1 MLFQYLLV
9 LWKYYTPPTQ
19 CQLKSK
25 NYVILPFSLVNKYLG
40 QETGSCLGSFDTGV
54 NYLQLIAAHLI
65 DGHRINA
72 VIHLMDFQ
80 FIIRHWRIRNQHNPW
95 LKSNK
100 CLRLIFSILN
110 NFIIFNTHVDDL
122 VSAQVWLPDQR
133 IRAISL
139 RTLHDR
145 GVTQI
150 TLSYTIGECKYLH
163 NQIQKENI

>member
-1 MLFQYLLV
+1 MCIVVSLTPLNPRV
-9 LWKYYTPPTQ
+9 ISISAGTVKIYTPPTQ

-80 FIIRHWRIRNQHNPW
+80 FIIRHWRNK
-95 LKSNK
+95 KS
-100 CLRLIFSILN
+100 
-110 NFIIFNTHVDDL
+110 
-122 VSAQVWLPDQR
+122 
-133 IRAISL
+133 
-139 RTLHDR
+139 
-145 GVTQI
+145 TQSP
-150 TLSYTIGECKYLH
+150 TEV
-163 NQIQKENI
+163 